1 MFSLDALL
9 DLTDE
14 LDVFCR
20 SFEFFIIDLLNNVYK
35 NSFDSKICCFLK
47 SNSKSKHFSFF
58 VFYFNISNKT
68 SPSPLRLLNFQE
80 YSNLHVNFNS
90 SPVY

>member
-35 NSFDSKICCFLK
+35 NSFDSKICCF
-47 SNSKSKHFSFF
+47 
-58 VFYFNISNKT
+58 
-68 SPSPLRLLNFQE
+68 
-80 YSNLHVNFNS
+80 
-90 SPVY
+90 